1 MLNEEIFRLEY
12 DFLAFELVIRAAA
25 GLGNVREILFKVREF
40 YIWSGKFE
48 KKFLLNVTRLT

>member
-25 GLGNVREILFKVREF
+25 GPGNVREILFKVREF

-48 KKFLLNVTRLT
+48 KNICLMLLG